1 MSSHEISLAD
11 ANMAEVARLH
21 SKLIDLRAALEQKD
35 QAILAERRARD
46 LALADTAALIRA
58 LEQAAEMF
66 TIKGARVVA
75 RDALVA
81 DHPGAQLLAEL
92 DAARAVVAAARTGFG
107 TEEDIRRAYA
117 FDPTFLTNCI
127 RAYDAAMKASETT

>member
-11 ANMAEVARLH
+11 ANMAEIARLH
-21 SKLIDLRAALEQKD
+21 SKLISLRQELEQKD

-46 LALADTAALIRA
+46 LALADTAAYRRVLEVLSRA
-58 LEQAAEMF
+58 GDVASVRGVALAALTKIQA
-66 TIKGARVVA
+66 GA
-75 RDALVA
+75 
-81 DHPGAQLLAEL
+81 PLLAEL

-127 RAYDAAMKASETT
+127 RAYDAIMKASNQ

>member
-46 LALADTAALIRA
+46 LALADTAAYRRVLEVLSRA
-58 LEQAAEMF
+58 GDVASVRGVALAAL
-66 TIKGARVVA
+66 TKLSA
-75 RDALVA
+75 
-81 DHPGAQLLAEL
+81 GAQLLAEL
-92 DAARAVVAAARTGFG
+92 DAARAYLDYV
-107 TEEDIRRAYA
+107 DNYRALGRMS
-117 FDPTFLTNCI
+117 DDERNL
-127 RAYDAAMKASETT
+127 YDAAWEARTKASEQ